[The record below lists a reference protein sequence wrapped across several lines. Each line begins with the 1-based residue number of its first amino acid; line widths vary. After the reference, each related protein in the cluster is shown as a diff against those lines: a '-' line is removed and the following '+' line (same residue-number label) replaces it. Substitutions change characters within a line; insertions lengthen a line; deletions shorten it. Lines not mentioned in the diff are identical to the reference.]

1 MKMSDIEVIRIKLCP
16 EQGKRD
22 LRPRAEKEVLAL
34 KRKYHL
40 PLKCKESGKWFT
52 DVITVE

>member
-1 MKMSDIEVIRIKLCP
+1 MSDIEVIRIKLCP